1 MQIGDEI
8 YVPWPLCL
16 TTCLPMIL
24 YSSVNVLGCD
34 NGSYQE
40 STRLLGFYSTL
51 QYILA
56 DAVGWGLNIL
66 LTFPLTYPVMLRIL
80 KCLLAFGDGPVRH
93 CAAFFGLLPG
103 ISIHLYVRRLDL
115 GLLDSCCGGLLPNA
129 ASMFP
134 PGNNLLGHPMHLFV
148 LTDGK
153 GKARKTWHRVA
164 VSEDKSRHMRL
175 LGSAVRGAG
184 LSHKGNKSFPC

>member
-1 MQIGDEI
+1 MSDDLPADDL
-8 YVPWPLCL
+8 VLLCECARL
-16 TTCLPMIL
+16 R
-24 YSSVNVLGCD
+24 
-34 NGSYQE
+34 Q
-40 STRLLGFYSTL
+40 RLLPGIYAAVRVLFDTPLHPGRRSGLGT
-51 QYILA
+51 QHLA
-56 DAVGWGLNIL
+56 DIPTYLSSHAPDPEMSSGLRRWSS
-66 LTFPLTYPVMLRIL
+66 TTLRS
-80 KCLLAFGDGPVRH
+80 
-93 CAAFFGLLPG
+93 FFGLLPG